1 MALYKLNEF
10 SDSLFE
16 SMDIILENTGDVI
29 LDSDYR
35 LKGELEEGLLEVENR
50 IKQYETELRNTINS
64 KPRSWLE
71 RKLVEFKVKLRKF

>member
-16 SMDIILENTGDVI
+16 SMDIILENTGDII

-50 IKQYETELRNTINS
+50 IAI
-64 KPRSWLE
+64 
-71 RKLVEFKVKLRKF
+71 